1 MTLTTTP
8 PLPVLGPAAE
18 PVQPAAGATRLP
30 APSPQAGG
38 NGQRP
43 RGGARPKATAVG
55 AVHAGHA
62 GAGIGP
68 ARGTALYL
76 ASVIGPGVLALPGLG
91 VSAAG
96 PASIVVWLALLA
108 ASAPVAATF
117 AALGARYPDAGGIA
131 TFVRHAYG
139 HYAGL
144 VVGWW
149 FYTAVPVAAL
159 AGALIAAR
167 YTTTLLHTGTLASAG
182 AAGAVL
188 VGVFAVNLAGLRL
201 SGRVQLCLCAL
212 LVAILVAAITA
223 GAAHLQAT
231 HLHPFL
237 PHGLVSLPHTAC
249 LLYVGLT
256 GWEAATHLSG
266 EFRDPRRHLRLV
278 TAATWGIAAVLYLGL
293 AVTTV
298 AALGPTTAAGTVPVA
313 ALLEY
318 GLGPAAR
325 PVTAAAA
332 LLLSIGA
339 CTTFVAGAARLGA
352 ALARQRAMPGW
363 LAGGRHPNGVPL
375 RSLAVQALAT
385 TVLGVLY
392 PLAHLRLDHLLQ
404 VFSALLAALAAAGCA
419 GALRL
424 LPGRAA
430 RCCALTATAV
440 TVLVAACAGPM
451 LAAPALAALAAT
463 VWHRLTARRA
473 HTATAAAQPARGPA
487 PPWVTAGIAVFPP
500 AGLERIDTALLHPA

>member
-8 PLPVLGPAAE
+8 PAAPYRGAE
-18 PVQPAAGATRLP
+18 PVVPAAGATRPP
-30 APSPQAGG
+30 ASAAPPGG
-38 NGQRP
+38 NGHGAE
-43 RGGARPKATAVG
+43 GGARPHRTAAR
-55 AVHAGHA
+55 AVHAGPTR
-62 GAGIGP
+62 AGIGP
-68 ARGTALYL
+68 ARGTGLYL
-76 ASVIGPGVLALPGLG
+76 GAVVGPGVLALPGLG

-96 PASIVVWLALLA
+96 PASILVWLALLA

-139 HYAGL
+139 HRAAL

-167 YTTTLLHTGTLASAG
+167 YTTTLLHIGALASAG
-182 AAGAVL
+182 VAGMVL
-188 VGVFAVNLAGLRL
+188 VAVFAVNLAGLRL

-212 LVAILVAAITA
+212 LVAILLAAITA
-223 GAAHLQAT
+223 GVPHLQAT
-231 HLHPFL
+231 NLHPFL

-293 AVTTV
+293 ALTTV
-298 AALGPTTAAGTVPVA
+298 AALDPTTAASTVPVA

-318 GLGPAAR
+318 ALGAAAR

-339 CTTFVAGAARLGA
+339 CTTFVAGAAHLGA
-352 ALARQRAMPGW
+352 ALARQKAMPAW
-363 LAGGRHPNGVPL
+363 LGGGRHPHGVPL
-375 RSLAVQALAT
+375 RSLAVQGMAT
-385 TVLGVLY
+385 TMLGVLY
-392 PLAHLRLDHLLQ
+392 PLAHLRLDQLLQ

-419 GALRL
+419 AALRL

-440 TVLVAACAGPM
+440 TVMVAASAGP
-451 LAAPALAALAAT
+451 LLTAPALVALAAA
-463 VWHRLTARRA
+463 VWHRLTTRRTRPASAPACPARRP
-473 HTATAAAQPARGPA
+473 TR
-487 PPWVTAGIAVFPP
+487 PWVTASIAIFPP
-500 AGLERIDTALLHPA
+500 TGAERIDAALLHPA